1 MVNFQGLLVNPC
13 FSTYINYTMNKKYKL
28 LMMLSLIAIALGAQT
43 PEQHYFEWTQLPFTK
58 EELSQRRE
66 KLIDHLQER
75 GATGLV
81 VVPASDGIS
90 SGETFRQNDDFYY
103 FTGLE
108 LPNSILVIDIDLK
121 SAKVYVPETDPRFY
135 SASRPNDFP
144 GRPLLYDMAIASRSG
159 LPLADIDAFSE
170 RMDQVAIAK
179 TKIWIDKGKPGT
191 IGLVP
196 SDYFTIPSPEDLLIH
211 ALLSRHPDL
220 QIENSYDIVARLRMV
235 KSREEIKLL
244 RKATTINVDA
254 IKIAAKSIKAGVDE
268 RFLEGVLEGSYKM
281 NGAQR
286 LAFGSIIKS
295 GPNALWPWRIL
306 ATHYDRRNRAMADGD
321 LVIFD
326 VGCEYD
332 QYVSDVGRTFPV
344 SGTFDQKQR
353 ETLRMEVA
361 IADSIL
367 AHIKPGIRF
376 SDLKALTD
384 RIIPDEVKPFMQ
396 VALHFG
402 HHLGL
407 STGDPSLPEAPLEV
421 GMVFT
426 VEPWYYNHDAQI
438 AVFTEDVV
446 LVTENGCEILSKAL
460 PRSPEALEKLMKA
473 E

>member
-1 MVNFQGLLVNPC
+1 
-13 FSTYINYTMNKKYKL
+13 
-28 LMMLSLIAIALGAQT
+28 
-43 PEQHYFEWTQLPFTK
+43 
-58 EELSQRRE
+58 
-66 KLIDHLQER
+66 
-75 GATGLV
+75 
-81 VVPASDGIS
+81 
-90 SGETFRQNDDFYY
+90 
-103 FTGLE
+103 
-108 LPNSILVIDIDLK
+108 
-121 SAKVYVPETDPRFY
+121 
-135 SASRPNDFP
+135 
-144 GRPLLYDMAIASRSG
+144 
-159 LPLADIDAFSE
+159 
-170 RMDQVAIAK
+170 
-179 TKIWIDKGKPGT
+179 
-191 IGLVP
+191 
-196 SDYFTIPSPEDLLIH
+196 
-211 ALLSRHPDL
+211 
-220 QIENSYDIVARLRMV
+220 
-235 KSREEIKLL
+235 
-244 RKATTINVDA
+244 
-254 IKIAAKSIKAGVDE
+254 
-268 RFLEGVLEGSYKM
+268 M

-344 SGTFDQKQR
+344 SGTFDPKQR

-384 RIIPDEVKPFMQ
+384 RIIPDEAKPYMQ

-407 STGDPSLPEAPLEV
+407 STGDPSLPEAPLEI

-446 LVTENGCEILSKAL
+446 VVTENGCEILSKAL